1 MTSTIPNIDN
11 QFMIEAQQLSKQFD
25 DFTAVYN
32 ISLNVRA
39 GELLALLGPNGAG
52 KTTTVRMLGAIL
64 RPSSGQ
70 ARINGYDVVTQA
82 DQVRRSI
89 GMLTEQ
95 PGLYGRMTGLEY
107 LLFYGRLYNIPDH
120 DIKQRSRAAF
130 ARFGMAGDEERRLGE
145 YSKGMRQ
152 KVGLIRA
159 MLHQP
164 AVLLLDE
171 PTSAMDPHSA
181 KLVRDAIREVRADK
195 NAVILCTHNLVEAEA
210 LADRIAIIKQGRIVA
225 EGPPLSLKAQL
236 LGSPQLELQLDRSP
250 NGELTELEDL
260 ITIDWIN
267 GNRIRYRTPDPIQTN
282 PHLVRRLTGLGLGI
296 ISLHEVNQS
305 LEEVYLRVVEADK
318 LQDTYSDI

>member
-1 MTSTIPNIDN
+1 MSM
-11 QFMIEAQQLSKQFD
+11 MIEAEQLNKRFD

-32 ISLNVRA
+32 ISLKVRA

-64 RPSSGQ
+64 RPTQGW
-70 ARINGYDVVTQA
+70 ARINGFDVVTQA

-95 PGLYGRMTGLEY
+95 PGLYGRMSGLEY
-107 LLFYGRLYNIPDH
+107 LLFYGRLYNLSDDEIL
-120 DIKQRSRAAF
+120 RRGRAAF
-130 ARFGMAGDEERRLGE
+130 ARFGMAGAEERRLGE

-159 MLHQP
+159 MLHRP

-195 NAVILCTHNLVEAEA
+195 NAVILCTHNLAEAES
-210 LADRIAIIKQGRIVA
+210 LADRIAIVKQGRIVA
-225 EGPPLSLKAQL
+225 EGTPISLKAQL
-236 LGSPQLELQLDRSP
+236 LGNPQLELQLDRSP
-250 NGELTELEDL
+250 NGELTELADL
-260 ITIDWIN
+260 VTIEWVR
-267 GNRIRYRTPDPIQTN
+267 GNCLRYRTPDPVRTN
-282 PHLVRRLTGLGLGI
+282 PHLVRRLTGLGLGVV
-296 ISLHEVNQS
+296 SLKEVSQS
-305 LEEVYLRVVEADK
+305 LEEVYLRVVEK
-318 LQDTYSDI
+318 

>member
-1 MTSTIPNIDN
+1 M
-11 QFMIEAQQLSKQFD
+11 MIEAEQLNKQFD

-32 ISLNVRA
+32 ISLKVRA
-39 GELLALLGPNGAG
+39 GELVALLGPNGAG

-64 RPSSGQ
+64 RPTQGW
-70 ARINGYDVVTQA
+70 ARINGFDVVTQA

-95 PGLYGRMTGLEY
+95 PGLYGRMSGLEY
-107 LLFYGRLYNIPDH
+107 LLFYGRLYNLSDDEILR
-120 DIKQRSRAAF
+120 RSRAAF
-130 ARFGMAGDEERRLGE
+130 ARFGMAGAEERRLGE

-159 MLHQP
+159 MLHRP

-195 NAVILCTHNLVEAEA
+195 NAVILCTHNLAEAES

-225 EGPPLSLKAQL
+225 EGTPLSLKAQL
-236 LGSPQLELQLDRSP
+236 LGNPQLELQLDRSP
-250 NGELTELEDL
+250 NGELTELADL
-260 ITIDWIN
+260 VTIEWVQ
-267 GNRIRYRTPDPIQTN
+267 GNRLRYRTPDPVQTN
-282 PHLVRRLTGLGLGI
+282 PHLVRRLTSLGLGVV
-296 ISLHEVNQS
+296 SLKEVSQS
-305 LEEVYLRVVEADK
+305 LEEVYLRVVD
-318 LQDTYSDI
+318 QT

>member
-1 MTSTIPNIDN
+1 M
-11 QFMIEAQQLSKQFD
+11 MIEAEQLNKQFD

-32 ISLNVRA
+32 ISLKVRA
-39 GELLALLGPNGAG
+39 GELVALLGPNGAG

-64 RPSSGQ
+64 RPTHGW
-70 ARINGYDVVTQA
+70 ARINGFDVVTQA

-95 PGLYGRMTGLEY
+95 PGLYGRMSGLEY
-107 LLFYGRLYNIPDH
+107 LLFYGRLYNLSDDEILR
-120 DIKQRSRAAF
+120 RSRAAF
-130 ARFGMAGDEERRLGE
+130 ARFGMAGAEERRLGE

-159 MLHQP
+159 MLHRP

-195 NAVILCTHNLVEAEA
+195 NAVILCTHNLAEAES

-225 EGPPLSLKAQL
+225 EGTPLSLKAQL
-236 LGSPQLELQLDRSP
+236 LGNPQLELQLDRSP
-250 NGELTELEDL
+250 NGELTELADL
-260 ITIDWIN
+260 VTIEWVQ
-267 GNRIRYRTPDPIQTN
+267 GNRLRYRTPDPVQTN
-282 PHLVRRLTGLGLGI
+282 PHLVRRLTSLGLGVV
-296 ISLHEVNQS
+296 SLKEVSQS
-305 LEEVYLRVVEADK
+305 LEEVYLRVVD
-318 LQDTYSDI
+318 QT